1 MKQDIVLAGNI
12 LVDIVKTV
20 DSYPQLGML
29 ANISSVKQAVGGC
42 VPNTAID
49 LAKMDSLLRL
59 GAIGRVGQ
67 DAYGDYA
74 LSQLREHGIDTSR
87 ISRSA
92 ASPTSFS
99 DVMSLPSGERTFF
112 HARGA
117 NAEFAPEQVELE
129 NLQCD
134 MLHAGYLMLLDG
146 FDAEDATYG
155 TQMAHFLHD
164 VQAQGIRTSVDA
176 VSSASADYQRTVL
189 PALRYCDYVIVNEIE
204 SCGIWHISPRRTDG
218 TLDIAAVRGAMEK
231 MAESGV
237 GRKVVV
243 HSKEAGLCLDVPTG
257 AFTLVPSLDLPA
269 DQIAGSVG
277 AGDAF
282 CAGCLY
288 GLWKGYGDEELL
300 VYASAAAACNL
311 SAENAVDGLRS
322 VQEIWQ
328 MASAY
333 PRREIC

>member
-20 DSYPQLGML
+20 DLYPQLGML
-29 ANISSVKQAVGGC
+29 ANISAVKQAVGGC

-49 LAKMDSLLRL
+49 LAKMDPSLKL

-74 LSQLREHGIDTSR
+74 LSQLQEHGIDTSR

-92 ASPTSFS
+92 AAPTSFS

-117 NAEFAPEQVELE
+117 NAEFVPEQAGLE
-129 NLQCD
+129 SLQCD
-134 MLHAGYLMLLDG
+134 MLHVGYLMLLDG
-146 FDAEDATYG
+146 FDAEDAEYG
-155 TQMAHFLHD
+155 TRMARFLHD
-164 VQAQGIRTSVDA
+164 AQALGMRTSVDA
-176 VSSASADYQRTVL
+176 VSSASADYQRTIL
-189 PALRYCDYVIVNEIE
+189 PALRYCDYAIVNEIE
-204 SCGIWHISPRRTDG
+204 SCGIWNIAPRNAEG
-218 TLDIAAVRGAMEK
+218 MLDIAAVRSAMER
-231 MAESGV
+231 MAQSGV
-237 GRKVVV
+237 RCKVIV

-257 AFTLVPSLDLPA
+257 AFTMVPSLDLPA
-269 DQIAGSVG
+269 GQIAGSVG

-288 GLWKGYGDEELL
+288 GLWKGYDDQKLL
-300 VYASAAAACNL
+300 RYASAAAACNL

-322 VQEIWQ
+322 VQDIGQ
-328 MASAY
+328 MAEAY
-333 PRREIC
+333 PRRKLC